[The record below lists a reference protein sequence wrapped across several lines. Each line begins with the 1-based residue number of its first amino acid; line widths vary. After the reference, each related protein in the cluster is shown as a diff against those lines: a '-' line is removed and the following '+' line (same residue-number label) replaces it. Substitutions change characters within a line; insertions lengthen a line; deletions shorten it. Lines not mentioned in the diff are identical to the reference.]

1 MGVRED
7 VCAPDGIVREIGA
20 TSIGM
25 TQHVGAL
32 RGLIQGRLKLGPW
45 KEVLLEAP
53 QRFFEA
59 YLAVT
64 QPDSMA
70 RRQAAAAFA

>member
-1 MGVRED
+1 
-7 VCAPDGIVREIGA
+7 
-20 TSIGM
+20 
-25 TQHVGAL
+25 VGAL

-45 KEVLLEAP
+45 KDVLLEAP

-59 YLAVT
+59 YLAAT